1 MVKEKA
7 GEEGKSKELAE
18 VEETLNEKLKN
29 SGVHFSNIKRTDD
42 GKFTLDVNMSATK
55 ADPSF
60 FIPKESIP
68 NLVRDLK
75 PKSFGARFNLGDQHQ
90 ELIHKL
96 QLKGIEDILAASE
109 KDDSTL
115 KSTVAQVKKTQDTLL
130 QSLRESALDLRF
142 RSPLAP
148 QDLDLRN
155 QSADLQE
162 AVDLYKRT
170 SEEYQRTG
178 IYGSAVDVLS
188 NFSSTGFYNEL
199 PDPAVKNFYD
209 SWVSDVNFLS
219 TVGKIF
225 HHLYKYNMAVV
236 MVGYGPYE
244 EHPEGV
250 SSLPGKE
257 PKSEKARLLA
267 MIENARK
274 KKGQPLTKEE
284 KAKIRKRYDDM
295 VSKETAASSKLPIA
309 YTLLNPE
316 HIKIEGSGLFGAQT
330 VTMTG
335 AGLTDLRK
343 ALERQKEKKMGKE
356 EKERLKLIP
365 TKMKTAA
372 QDSEDYIFEPGEVF
386 VINLRKDDHES
397 YGKPLGS
404 RIFDSL
410 DYKDELIKADFATLD
425 GLFNYILKVTVG
437 DKDHPVTDI
446 SVLED
451 LAEAFNTP
459 QKAFSVVWN
468 HTLQIEKITTPDI
481 GAILGKT
488 KYEQVESDI
497 EAGLGIPRAFIDGKA
512 IQPTAGTLS
521 SKALSSQIE
530 VARRE
535 VSNWIYSQY
544 RLIALEMS
552 FSRFPVVRWRNSV
565 VNTDSDAVAKASI
578 MQLADR
584 KLISQATAMRDLGLD
599 PDAEQQRIR
608 EELALEEE
616 GVKVSGSPFQ
626 QTGDEGTKP
635 SGDQG
640 RPKGQPTSQK
650 KPTDDT
656 KVVKRQTK
664 VTSPSQQKNEASVQL
679 EIENL
684 IQNVRNLPVSQQKQ
698 ALDRLLRLGQD
709 KEEGEQS

>member
-1 MVKEKA
+1 MTDEKA
-7 GEEGKSKELAE
+7 GEERSKELAE
-18 VEETLNEKLKN
+18 VESKLNDKLKN

-42 GKFTLDVNMSATK
+42 GRYSLEVNMSATK

-68 NLVRDLK
+68 NLVRELK
-75 PKSFGARFNLGDQHQ
+75 PKSFGARFNLGDEYQ
-90 ELIHKL
+90 ELLNKVQIQGVK
-96 QLKGIEDILAASE
+96 DIIAASE
-109 KDDSTL
+109 KDPKTL
-115 KSTVAQVKKTQDTLL
+115 KDTVDQVKKTQDTLAAG
-130 QSLRESALDLRF
+130 LRESALDLRF
-142 RSPLAP
+142 RSPLSP
-148 QDLDLRN
+148 QDLDLRD
-155 QSADLQE
+155 QSADQQE
-162 AVDLYKRT
+162 AVDLYQRT

-178 IYGSAVDVLS
+178 IYGSSIDVLS

-199 PDPAVKNFYD
+199 PDANIKNFYD
-209 SWVSDVNFLS
+209 AWSTDVGLIP

-236 MVGYGPYE
+236 MAGYGPYE
-244 EHPEGV
+244 EHVDGV

-257 PKSEKARLLA
+257 PKSEKARLLS
-267 MIENARK
+267 MIETARK
-274 KKGQPLTKEE
+274 KKGSKLTKEE
-284 KAKIRKRYDDM
+284 RDIITKRYDKLIA
-295 VSKETAASSKLPIA
+295 KEKAASTKLPIA

-316 HIKIEGSGLFGAQT
+316 DIKIESSGFFGAQT
-330 VTMTG
+330 VTITG
-335 AGLTDLRK
+335 DGLSDLRD

-356 EKERLKLIP
+356 EKERLKLVP

-372 QDSEDYIFEPGEVF
+372 QDSEDYIFEPGEVY
-386 VINLRKDDHES
+386 VINLRKDDHEA

-437 DKDHPVTDI
+437 DKDYPVTDTAI
-446 SVLED
+446 LED

-468 HTLQIEKITTPDI
+468 HTLEIEKITTPDI
-481 GAILGKT
+481 GAILGKA
-488 KYEQVESDI
+488 KYEQVEADI
-497 EAGLGIPRAFIDGKA
+497 EAGLGIPRAFIDGTS

-544 RLIALEMS
+544 RMIALEMS
-552 FSRFPVVRWRNSV
+552 FPRYPVVRWRNSV
-565 VNTDSDAVAKASI
+565 VNTDSDAVSKASI

-626 QTGDEGTKP
+626 QTGDETTP

-640 RPKGQPTSQK
+640 RPKGQPTTEK
-650 KPTDDT
+650 KPKDDT
-656 KVVKRQTK
+656 KVVKRKTT
-664 VTSPSQQKNEASVQL
+664 VTSPSQQKNEASVNL
-679 EIENL
+679 EIESL
-684 IQNVRNLPVSQQKQ
+684 IQSVRKLPVSQQKK
-698 ALDRLLRLGQD
+698 ALDKLLELGNTSD
-709 KEEGEQS
+709 EGEESL